1 MRRFLGY
8 FLGAALALNG
18 LAMLVMPLGW
28 YEAVPGV
35 TMTGS
40 FNPHFVR
47 DIGAAYLA
55 CGAALAWFA
64 ARAEARPAAQVAALF
79 LSLHAL
85 VHLWDAVAGR
95 EAWSQLL
102 IDFPGVFLPPALA
115 VWVAWPRRPFPTGVQ
130 VHDPLVP

>member
-8 FLGAALALNG
+8 VLGAVLALNG
-18 LAMLVMPLGW
+18 LAMLAAPLAW
-28 YEAVPGV
+28 YGAVPGV
-35 TMTGS
+35 TMTGP

-64 ARAEARPAAQVAALF
+64 TRAEARPAAQIAALF
-79 LSLHAL
+79 LGVHAL

-95 EAWSQLL
+95 ETWGQLL
-102 IDFPGVFLPPALA
+102 IDLPGVFLPPALA
-115 VWVAWPRRPFPTGVQ
+115 VWIAWPRRPFSTGVQ